1 MRTLV
6 PSFLG
11 HNTLVD
17 ALPGCNDLSPSLSM
31 TIQNYAPVQA
41 LPYPID
47 VMSIDSGEKFEILDT
62 SKKARIHVFWS
73 TLARFRVA
81 SNERMQQKTR
91 FRDCI
96 IYYWT
101 H

>member
-11 HNTLVD
+11 HYTLVD

-62 SKKARIHVFWS
+62 
-73 TLARFRVA
+73 
-81 SNERMQQKTR
+81 
-91 FRDCI
+91 
-96 IYYWT
+96 
-101 H
+101 